1 MTTIKL
7 SLFLSFKGEFLTHV
21 GVFFQKVHLTIP
33 LECYDYNTKKILRKS
48 KKKEKKTSEKGKE
61 KGNGK
66 MEMKRIFLQ
75 ARKWVLE
82 YYTPRIPNTVV
93 QG

>member
-21 GVFFQKVHLTIP
+21 G
-33 LECYDYNTKKILRKS
+33 YDYNTKKILRKS